1 MLLRMLNLHTY
12 VAQEKRVAVAERL
25 LERELARERKV
36 AVVVPPL
43 TAFVG

>member
-1 MLLRMLNLHTY
+1 MVNSQSHD
-12 VAQEKRVAVAERL
+12 AQEKRVAVAERL

-43 TAFVG
+43 GAFVG